1 MESQIRLCR
10 CILTLYIIHVKTW
23 FVNFVRDIDSLLHT
37 KKAKAEVLVPEV
49 SMDEEEREG
58 ESETEPMAQENED
71 NQPKIT
77 LLVS

>member
-1 MESQIRLCR
+1 MENQIRLCR
-10 CILTLYIIHVKTW
+10 CIFTLYIVHMKIW

-49 SMDEEEREG
+49 SMDEGERE
-58 ESETEPMAQENED
+58 SEAEPMAQENED